1 MKLISKLM
9 LATILLFSIIANAQI
24 KNAKIESVKVYG
36 NCEMCKAKIEKAGNL
51 KKISKVTWDDK
62 SQLAT
67 ITYDEKKTNQ
77 DEILKRIALV
87 GYDSDKFLAP
97 DATYSKLPGC
107 CQYDRVAKVAVNS
120 ITNPQENVA
129 PKEVKTS
136 TNNSTINENQL
147 NPIFENYFLL
157 KDALVKTNGKEA
169 SIKAKIVLSSI
180 STVKMETLKTDEQM
194 TWMKVNQN
202 LINDTKTISETQ
214 DIEKQRSVFNS
225 LSKGIYELI
234 KVSKPTEAV
243 YYQYCPMKKM
253 NWLSKENTIKNPY
266 YGSQMLT
273 CGSLVETIK

>member
-1 MKLISKLM
+1 MTLLV
-9 LATILLFSIIANAQI
+9 AILLSFTNSFAQI
-24 KNAKIESVKVYG
+24 KNVISETAKIYG
-36 NCEMCKAKIEKAGNL
+36 NCSMCKTKIEKAGNQ
-51 KKISKVTWDDK
+51 KNVSKVTWDAD
-62 SQLAT
+62 SQLAAVA
-67 ITYDEKKTNQ
+67 YDLKKTNL
-77 DEILKRIALV
+77 DEILKRIAFV

-97 DATYSKLPGC
+97 NATYSKLPGC
-107 CQYDRVAKVAVNS
+107 CQYDRVAKVSEKIIQGNLPA
-120 ITNPQENVA
+120 
-129 PKEVKTS
+129 KEVKIG

-169 SIKAKIVLSSI
+169 AEKAKIVLTSI
-180 STVKMETLKTDEQM
+180 SAVKMEILKTDEHM
-194 TWMKVNQN
+194 VWIKVNQN
-202 LINDTKTISETQ
+202 LINDAKTISETQ
-214 DIEKQRSVFNS
+214 DVEKQRSVFNS

-273 CGSLVETIK
+273 CGSVVETIK